1 MDINIEDFFIK
12 SNNVNGITEEDY
24 NNICLLTDTVESFTR
39 STYKP
44 VYIIDYFRKDFL
56 YISDNLPHLLGI
68 TKEEVKKLGYNIYT
82 SFVPKEEQEML
93 LEINSAGFDFFD
105 NLPIEE
111 RKKWIINYDFHILN
125 GKRKRL
131 INHTITPIYLTKEGR
146 IWLGLCTISLS
157 VNNKPGNIMMKK
169 IGSNTH
175 YEYSLST
182 HEWNKKQEKELS
194 QDEKN
199 MLILSA
205 QGYTMTEIS
214 EIMYKSIDSI
224 KYYKRRIF
232 EKFNVKNITEA
243 LTYAINYK
251 LL

>member
-1 MDINIEDFFIK
+1 MDINIEDFFIH
-12 SNNVNGITEEDY
+12 SNNVNDITGEDY
-24 NNICLLTDTVESFTR
+24 NNICLLTDTVESFAR
-39 STYKP
+39 STYKSI
-44 VYIIDYFRKDFL
+44 YIIDYFRKDFL
-56 YISDNLPHLLGI
+56 YLSDNLPYLLGI
-68 TKEEVKKLGYNIYT
+68 TKEEIKKLGYNIYT
-82 SFVPKEEQEML
+82 SYVPKEEQEML
-93 LEINSAGFDFFD
+93 LEINKAGFDFFD
-105 NLPIEE
+105 NLPVEE
-111 RKKWIINYDFHILN
+111 RKKWIINYDFNILN
-125 GKRKRL
+125 GRHKRL

-146 IWLGLCTISLS
+146 IWLGLCTIALS
-157 VNNKPGNIMMKK
+157 ANNKPGNIMMKK

-175 YEYSLST
+175 NEYSLST

-214 EIMYKSIDSI
+214 EMMYKSIDSI

-243 LTYAINYK
+243 LAYAINYK
-251 LL
+251 ML